1 MLHFV
6 SLYLPVSVAGPL
18 LGRRTLFAIQPHHQL
33 TRRDV
38 VILSLLQELEVGES
52 TAKYVAM
59 CEAGKGTVWL
69 ESLLIELGFRLTA
82 PVTLYAD
89 NQGSITWANNPNFHR
104 RTKNIDVQHR
114 WIREALL
121 MRQIEIAY
129 VPTKEMPADGLTK
142 ALPAPAFRKFC
153 RMIGMRIRDPN
164 P

>member
-1 MLHFV
+1 
-6 SLYLPVSVAGPL
+6 
-18 LGRRTLFAIQPHHQL
+18 
-33 TRRDV
+33 
-38 VILSLLQELEVGES
+38 
-52 TAKYVAM
+52 M

-69 ESLLIELGFRLTA
+69 ESLLIELGFRITA

-89 NQGSITWANNPNFHR
+89 NQGSITLANNPNFHR